1 MMDVFDAFFPYNHDF
16 IIFYLFHSVLR
27 AETAA
32 ICAVS
37 TTAAAI
43 DYLSHTVNDGQAVAG
58 Q

>member
-1 MMDVFDAFFPYNHDF
+1 VTFFLLFPDE
-16 IIFYLFHSVLR
+16 IPTSLLSILFHSVLR

-43 DYLSHTVNDGQAVAG
+43 DYLGYNVNDGHTVEG